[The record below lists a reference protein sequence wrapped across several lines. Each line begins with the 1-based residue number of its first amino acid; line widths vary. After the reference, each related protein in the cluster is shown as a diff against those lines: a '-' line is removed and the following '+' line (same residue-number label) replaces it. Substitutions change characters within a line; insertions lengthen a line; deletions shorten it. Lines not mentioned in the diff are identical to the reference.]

1 MAQFFGLVLMA
12 VVIEG
17 VITYIK
23 EIFVNKNVM
32 WQQVLGIVLGIVVAI
47 GYNADL
53 FALFG
58 LTSTIPLLGCVLTG
72 VLLSRGSN
80 YIFDL
85 VKQLQG
91 YQTKE

>member
-1 MAQFFGLVLMA
+1 MAQFFGLALMA
-12 VVIEG
+12 IVIEG

-85 VKQLQG
+85 IKQLQG
-91 YQTKE
+91 YQSKE

>member
-1 MAQFFGLVLMA
+1 MAQFFGLALMA
-12 VVIEG
+12 IVIEG

-58 LTSTIPLLGCVLTG
+58 LTSAIPLLGCVLTG

-91 YQTKE
+91 YQSKE

>member
-1 MAQFFGLVLMA
+1 MTQFFGLVLMA
-12 VVIEG
+12 IVIEG

-32 WQQVLGIVLGIVVAI
+32 WQQVLGIVLGIIVAI

-91 YQTKE
+91 YQSKE

>member
-1 MAQFFGLVLMA
+1 MAQFFGLALMA
-12 VVIEG
+12 IVIEG

-53 FALFG
+53 FALFS

>member
-1 MAQFFGLVLMA
+1 MAI
-12 VVIEG
+12 VIEG

-32 WQQVLGIVLGIVVAI
+32 WQQVLGIILGIVVAI

-91 YQTKE
+91 YQSKE

>member
-1 MAQFFGLVLMA
+1 MEQFFVLVLMA
-12 VVIEG
+12 IVIEG

>member
-1 MAQFFGLVLMA
+1 MTQFFGLVLMA
-12 VVIEG
+12 IVIEG

-23 EIFVNKNVM
+23 EIFVNKNVI

>member
-1 MAQFFGLVLMA
+1 MAQFFGLALMA
-12 VVIEG
+12 IVIEG

-72 VLLSRGSN
+72 VLLSRGCN

>member
-1 MAQFFGLVLMA
+1 MAQFFGLALMA
-12 VVIEG
+12 IVIEG

-47 GYNADL
+47 GYKAYL

>member
-1 MAQFFGLVLMA
+1 MAQFFGLALMA
-12 VVIEG
+12 IVIEG

-91 YQTKE
+91 YQSKE

>member
-12 VVIEG
+12 IVIEG

-23 EIFVNKNVM
+23 EIFVDKNVM

-85 VKQLQG
+85 IKQLQG
-91 YQTKE
+91 YQSKE

>member
-1 MAQFFGLVLMA
+1 MEQFFGLALMA
-12 VVIEG
+12 IVIEG

>member
-12 VVIEG
+12 IVIEG

-32 WQQVLGIVLGIVVAI
+32 WQQVLGIVLGIVVAV

-53 FALFG
+53 FVLFG

-91 YQTKE
+91 YQSKE

>member
-12 VVIEG
+12 IVIEG

-23 EIFVNKNVM
+23 EIFVDKNVM

-91 YQTKE
+91 YQSKE

>member
-12 VVIEG
+12 IVIEG

>member
-1 MAQFFGLVLMA
+1 MAQFFGLALMA
-12 VVIEG
+12 IVIEG

-23 EIFVNKNVM
+23 EIFVNKNVI

>member
-1 MAQFFGLVLMA
+1 MAQFFGIALMA
-12 VVIEG
+12 IVIEG
-17 VITYIK
+17 VITYVK

>member
-1 MAQFFGLVLMA
+1 MTQFFGLILMA
-12 VVIEG
+12 IVIEG

-23 EIFVNKNVM
+23 EIFVNKTVA
-32 WQQVLGIVLGIVVAI
+32 WQQVVGIVLGVVVAI

-91 YQTKE
+91 YQVKE

>member
-12 VVIEG
+12 IVIEG

-32 WQQVLGIVLGIVVAI
+32 WQQVLGIVLGIVVAV

-72 VLLSRGSN
+72 ILLSRGSN

>member
-1 MAQFFGLVLMA
+1 MAQFFGLALMA
-12 VVIEG
+12 IVIEG

-85 VKQLQG
+85 VKQLQS

>member
-1 MAQFFGLVLMA
+1 MAQFFGLALMA
-12 VVIEG
+12 IVIEG

-23 EIFVNKNVM
+23 EIVVNKNVM

>member
-1 MAQFFGLVLMA
+1 MAQFFGLALMA
-12 VVIEG
+12 IVIEG

-72 VLLSRGSN
+72 VLL
-80 YIFDL
+80 
-85 VKQLQG
+85 
-91 YQTKE
+91 

>member
-1 MAQFFGLVLMA
+1 MTQFFGLVLMA
-12 VVIEG
+12 IVIEG

-85 VKQLQG
+85 IKQLQG

>member
-1 MAQFFGLVLMA
+1 MAQFFGLALMA
-12 VVIEG
+12 IVIEG

-32 WQQVLGIVLGIVVAI
+32 WQQVLGIVLGIIVAI

>member
-1 MAQFFGLVLMA
+1 MAQFFGLALMA
-12 VVIEG
+12 IVIEG

-53 FALFG
+53 FSLFG

-91 YQTKE
+91 YQSKE

>member
-12 VVIEG
+12 IVIEG

-32 WQQVLGIVLGIVVAI
+32 WQQVLGIVLGIIVAV

>member
-1 MAQFFGLVLMA
+1 MAQFFGLALMA
-12 VVIEG
+12 IVIEG

-23 EIFVNKNVM
+23 EIFVNKNLM
-32 WQQVLGIVLGIVVAI
+32 WQQLLGIVLGIVVAI

>member
-1 MAQFFGLVLMA
+1 MAQFFGLALMA
-12 VVIEG
+12 IVIEG

-32 WQQVLGIVLGIVVAI
+32 WQQVLGIVLGIVVAV

-91 YQTKE
+91 YQSKE

>member
-1 MAQFFGLVLMA
+1 MTQFFGIILMA
-12 VVIEG
+12 IVIEG

-23 EIFVNKNVM
+23 EIFVNKTVA
-32 WQQVLGIVLGIVVAI
+32 WQQILGIVLGIVVAI
-47 GYNADL
+47 AYNADL

-58 LTSTIPLLGCVLTG
+58 LTSTIPFVGSILTG
-72 VLLSRGSN
+72 ILLSRGSN

-91 YQTKE
+91 YKNQE

>member
-1 MAQFFGLVLMA
+1 MTQFFGLVLMA
-12 VVIEG
+12 IVIEG

>member
-12 VVIEG
+12 IVIEG

-91 YQTKE
+91 YQSKE

>member
-1 MAQFFGLVLMA
+1 MAQFFGLALMA
-12 VVIEG
+12 IVIEG

>member
-1 MAQFFGLVLMA
+1 MEQFFGLALMA
-12 VVIEG
+12 IVIEG

-32 WQQVLGIVLGIVVAI
+32 WQQVLGIVLGIIVAI

>member
-12 VVIEG
+12 IVIEG

-32 WQQVLGIVLGIVVAI
+32 WQQVLGIVLGIVVAV

-91 YQTKE
+91 YQSKE